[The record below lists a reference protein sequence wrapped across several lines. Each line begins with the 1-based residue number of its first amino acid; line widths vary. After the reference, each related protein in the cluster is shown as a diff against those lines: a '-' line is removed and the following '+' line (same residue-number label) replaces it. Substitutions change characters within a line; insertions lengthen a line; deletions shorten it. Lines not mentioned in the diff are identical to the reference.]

1 MKRIFLY
8 ILVIFIIIIAIVLVH
23 ISDKN
28 TQRNEISKFNVQFE
42 QYVGKDIIYGT
53 DVLTII
59 NKAIDSNEKNK
70 IARDENN
77 YYIEDDSLSVKV
89 DIILLSKNDKGDIE
103 EKTFPMEQLEKA
115 GLDGFVTN
123 FNLTPFEFSS
133 IEYNSQKRVSKII
146 VKQLEL

>member
-23 ISDKN
+23 VSDKN

-42 QYVGKDIIYGT
+42 QYIGQDMYGT

-59 NKAIDSNEKNK
+59 NKAIDSNENNK

-77 YYIEDDSLSVKV
+77 YYVEDDSLSVKAY
-89 DIILLSKNDKGDIE
+89 IILLSKNDKGDIE

-115 GLDGFVTN
+115 GLDGFLTN
-123 FNLTPFEFSS
+123 FNLTPFELSS